1 MTKKTALIVFLIFSL
16 LYLGLVL
23 IEFETITWW
32 LKPFIIPLLSI
43 SVFLSGKLEFKPLL
57 ISALFFSWIGDV
69 VLLFAN
75 QGELYF
81 IVGLVAFLISH
92 VFYIVLF
99 NKQTVTKSISNK
111 ISFGAGIGLILLYFF
126 GMITTLGPKLG
137 PLTVP
142 VVVYAVVISSMLYF
156 ALKGSYQWNAIPY
169 QSVLVGALF
178 FIASDSILAFN
189 KFYQP
194 IPSASFTTP
203 CSTPSSTRSKTPKA
217 PSPSR
222 TAASAWPR

>member
-1 MTKKTALIVFLIFSL
+1 MKNKIALYVYLGFSLIYLTITALNLEEIARL
-16 LYLGLVL
+16 
-23 IEFETITWW
+23 
-32 LKPFIIPLLSI
+32 LKPFLLPI
-43 SVFLSGKLEFKPLL
+43 LL
-57 ISALFFSWIGDV
+57 IAVYLSNTFSSKKILLTALTFSWIGDI

-75 QGELYF
+75 KGELYF
-81 IVGLVAFLISH
+81 IIGLVAFLISH

-99 NKQTVTKSISNK
+99 NQQAVTTSISNK

-142 VVVYAVVISSMLYF
+142 VIVYAIVISSMLYF

-194 IPSASFTTP
+194 IPYASFLIMITYLGAQYGIVWGILNLNQ
-203 CSTPSSTRSKTPKA
+203 KK
-217 PSPSR
+217 
-222 TAASAWPR
+222 